1 MSSKS
6 SIDIDVDRGLQERHW
21 FLSRILWL
29 VMLALVLIALLGLT
43 GSGGALSRQ
52 QVTAGAAELDIP
64 RVGRWSATD
73 HLTVKVD
80 QPSPNGLEIL
90 LPAKFGEIF
99 AIEAVSPR
107 PSSVTATPEGHLYAF
122 NSSAEPGERSVVFS
136 IRPSQILLP
145 THMGRFEVN
154 GARTAD
160 LPIVVL
166 P

>member
-1 MSSKS
+1 MASER
-6 SIDIDVDRGLQERHW
+6 SIDIDVDPRLQERHW
-21 FLSRILWL
+21 FLSRILW
-29 VMLALVLIALLGLT
+29 VIMLALVLIALLGLT
-43 GSGGALSRQ
+43 GSGGTLSRQ
-52 QVTAGAAELDIP
+52 QVMLDTAELDIP

-80 QPSPNGLEIL
+80 QPGAEGIEIL
-90 LPAKFGEIF
+90 VPAKFGEIF
-99 AIEAVSPR
+99 SVEAVSPR
-107 PSSVTATPEGHLYAF
+107 PSSVTATPEGHRYSFEA
-122 NSSAEPGERSVVFS
+122 SSEPGERSVAFS

-145 THMGRFEVN
+145 SHMGRFEVN

>member
-1 MSSKS
+1 MASES
-6 SIDIDVDRGLQERHW
+6 SIDINVDPQLQERHW
-21 FLSRILWL
+21 LLSRIVWL
-29 VMLALVLIALLGLT
+29 VMLALVLIAILGLT
-43 GSGGALSRQ
+43 GSGGTLSRQ
-52 QVTAGAAELDIP
+52 QVVLGSAELDIP

-80 QPSPNGLEIL
+80 QPASNGMEIL

-99 AIEAVSPR
+99 TVEAVSPR

-122 NSSAEPGERSVVFS
+122 ESSADRGERSVVFS

-145 THMGRFEVN
+145 SHMGRFEVN